1 MNQYPYYQLLSQLSV
16 CDGCQKREFNGM
28 TSDDKT
34 KRGSVGPLDYVSGKE
49 LKSRFRETQQQ
60 TVQFKL
66 ISYIFIDLVPNSA
79 VASAGLDVSL
89 AIG

>member
-1 MNQYPYYQLLSQLSV
+1 
-16 CDGCQKREFNGM
+16 M
-28 TSDDKT
+28 TSDEKT
-34 KRGSVGPLDYVSGKE
+34 KRGSVGHLDYVSGKE

-66 ISYIFIDLVPNSA
+66 ISYIFIDLVPNSP

-89 AIG
+89 AFGYINVTSVSGGY